1 MHEHIRSVRYEKVHD
16 TFSYSTHR
24 NQSTFYV
31 DDEERNQGVPNGLDT
46 VQVPKI
52 TMKLKNENDA
62 AVGDDDDK
70 DDSDDAGGFWKV

>member
-1 MHEHIRSVRYEKVHD
+1 M
-16 TFSYSTHR
+16 
-24 NQSTFYV
+24 
-31 DDEERNQGVPNGLDT
+31 
-46 VQVPKI
+46 PKI